1 MKDCGSKITSLQMH
15 TFPPPPLFFN
25 KNADVN
31 NVDFPFVSKKIN
43 RMTHFYVV
51 TLIDSTIL
59 MG

>member
-15 TFPPPPLFFN
+15 TFPTPPFFN

-31 NVDFPFVSKKIN
+31 NVDFLFVSKKIN